1 MEHHSQGGANAYL
14 ILACN
19 INRYMK
25 RPEITQEKDLVTL
38 SGTHSETQPARSQES
53 RVSGGIISISDTRW
67 NRC

>member
-1 MEHHSQGGANAYL
+1 MEHHSQGGADAYL

-38 SGTHSETQPARSQES
+38 SGTRSETQPSQES
-53 RVSGGIISISDTRW
+53 RVSGGMISVSDTRW